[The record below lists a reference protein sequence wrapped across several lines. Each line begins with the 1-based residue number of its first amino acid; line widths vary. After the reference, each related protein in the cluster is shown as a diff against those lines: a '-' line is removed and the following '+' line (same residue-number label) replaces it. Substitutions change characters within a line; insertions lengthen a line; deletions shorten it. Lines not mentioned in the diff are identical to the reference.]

1 MVCYYPNYKIQ
12 NLDSF
17 LVDSS
22 FPSDAVVGDHAV
34 QSIYIAWFQL
44 ALRSFYKAMIQ
55 SSLSHSPQKTSVI
68 SDRQS
73 FGRRSP
79 IPCRQNALWK
89 IESGVV
95 RSFTWLEDG
104 TSVTLGLWTAEDI
117 VGRVL
122 SRIDPYQLECLTP
135 VEAILL
141 PNLHLSQMTD
151 QLIAHVCQL
160 EELTVIRSHRKV
172 EDMLLKLLNWL
183 AKRFGHPVEQGNV
196 IDLRLTHQ
204 DLADLLASTRVTIT
218 RLLNQFEQQG
228 LIQRLPRQ
236 LIVLQADE
244 LWHYE
249 I

>member
-1 MVCYYPNYKIQ
+1 MI
-12 NLDSF
+12 
-17 LVDSS
+17 
-22 FPSDAVVGDHAV
+22 
-34 QSIYIAWFQL
+34 
-44 ALRSFYKAMIQ
+44 IQ
-55 SSLSHSPQKTSVI
+55 SSLSPLPQKTPSTR
-68 SDRQS
+68 DRQV

-79 IPCRQNALWK
+79 IPCGQNALWK

-104 TSVTLGLWTAEDI
+104 TSVTLGLWRAENV
-117 VGRVL
+117 VGRAL
-122 SRIDPYQLECLTP
+122 SSIDPYQLECLTP

-141 PNLHLSQMTD
+141 SNLHLSQLTD
-151 QLIAHVCQL
+151 QIIDHIYQL

-172 EDMLLKLLNWL
+172 EDMLLKLLTWL

-204 DLADLLASTRVTIT
+204 DLAELLASTRVTVT